1 MTEARNDTPGDSS
14 WPPAHPSIP
23 DRDSATSASPGTPDP
38 ILGAIVNEKYRIV
51 ALLATG
57 GMGRVYSAEQLSLGR
72 MVAVKVLFPVLAAGD
87 PNATGTLFRRRFLR
101 EASVLAKLQHPNIV
115 TVFDYGRIETPTS
128 DRERFFIA
136 MELLEGETLQDRLNR
151 GPLREPEA
159 LEFLRQTAR
168 GLRAAHDRGIV
179 HRDLKPSNLMIANA
193 KEGDSALKLLDFGVT
208 KVLGEKNQE
217 LTDEGAVIGSPRFMS
232 PEQVGGVV
240 DARTDIYS
248 LGIIAFTMLT
258 GRPPFMGE
266 TSMLTMMAHLNT
278 PLPSLVVSRPDLGV
292 SEWLDEIIQ
301 QCCEKDPADRFQ
313 SAQELLDAL
322 SPTEGG
328 ASGRMVAG
336 SKASGRFTS
345 TEPAVRAD
353 LPPVPG
359 GTRTDSTIPPM
370 RGTRSRVPLLMGAG
384 LAVMGAAAFLAWGR
398 TPKPPPAQAPAPVA
412 QTATS
417 HVSVTST
424 PTDVEVYVDGTLLG
438 RTPLTTSLPGGSAKT
453 HLELRR
459 AGYALYARDID
470 ATSDLDIVAVLSPD
484 AVLSPHA
491 VLSPDAPRPLRTPAP
506 VVSLERRAPV
516 VSRPSIN
523 AAAPRRPAPSSPP
536 SASPSA
542 VVAPSSTPPPA
553 IPRPDPVEDRQ

>member
-301 QCCEKDPADRFQ
+301 QCCEKDPGRSLPVGAGAARRAQPDRRGRERQNGCGFEGVG
-313 SAQELLDAL
+313 SIHLDR
-322 SPTEGG
+322 
-328 ASGRMVAG
+328 ASGPRRSPAGPWRHANGQHHPSDARDAFAGAVADG
-336 SKASGRFTS
+336 RRPRGDGCCSIPGVGPDAEASACPS
-345 TEPAVRAD
+345 A
-353 LPPVPG
+353 
-359 GTRTDSTIPPM
+359 
-370 RGTRSRVPLLMGAG
+370 GAG
-384 LAVMGAAAFLAWGR
+384 RANGR
-398 TPKPPPAQAPAPVA
+398 P
-412 QTATS
+412 ATS
-417 HVSVTST
+417 
-424 PTDVEVYVDGTLLG
+424 P
-438 RTPLTTSLPGGSAKT
+438 
-453 HLELRR
+453 
-459 AGYALYARDID
+459 
-470 ATSDLDIVAVLSPD
+470 SP
-484 AVLSPHA
+484 
-491 VLSPDAPRPLRTPAP
+491 PRPPT
-506 VVSLERRAPV
+506 
-516 VSRPSIN
+516 
-523 AAAPRRPAPSSPP
+523 
-536 SASPSA
+536 
-542 VVAPSSTPPPA
+542 
-553 IPRPDPVEDRQ
+553 